1 MGSILHD
8 STILVADDDP
18 AIGLL
23 LRDILE
29 PTGATV
35 QIVHTGNEA
44 LAILDSSRVDL
55 AILDI
60 QMPGSSGLDILLSLR
75 NAGNNLPVV
84 LITGDRE
91 AADSVY
97 SSSTNQFS
105 FVDKPFEPDTML
117 AVVKQLL
124 HSK

>member
-44 LAILDSSRVDL
+44 LAILDGSRVDL